1 MAFRVLTAQFMHE
14 TNTFATVKTD
24 IATFERMICCRG
36 AEEVIDHLAGTN
48 TETGGYIDAAQEH
61 GWELVH
67 TIAAAAN
74 PLGLV
79 TDDAFQHFT
88 GLILDGLTEAG
99 EVDGVALALHGA
111 MVSESHE
118 DAETELV
125 RRIRAITGPDMPICC
140 TFDLHAN
147 VGPGFVDMV
156 QIVCSYLTYPHI
168 DMRERARKAGD
179 LLQRAMAGEI
189 APKLSYAR
197 RPMVQ
202 GADGGRTDVG
212 PMIGLRQRADA
223 FMAADPRVLD
233 ISINAGFNQ
242 SDIFD
247 VGPSV
252 IVTSDGDDPAFSAIA
267 ETLMDE
273 IWETRGVVNNR
284 YLKVGEAAEVARSF
298 NHRDKPLVIA
308 DYADN
313 PGAGAYGDATNLL
326 AAMLDAGVTDACF
339 GAMYDPAAAA
349 DLTTAGPGARVTL
362 HIGGKTDPAFGGPPL
377 LLTGDVVALS
387 DGTFTCDGPMTA
399 GVTKS
404 FGPTA
409 VFRVGGVDI
418 LVVSNLMQIIDL
430 QQFLANGI
438 DPRTKK
444 TVALKSMQHFRA
456 TYEPLAEKVIVCD
469 SGALATPDFTRFEF
483 KNVRRPLYPFDPDE
497 AFVAAHD

>member
-1 MAFRVLTAQFMHE
+1 MTFRVLTGQFMHE
-14 TNTFATVKTD
+14 TNTFATVRTD
-24 IATFERMICCRG
+24 IAAFERMICCRG
-36 AEEVIDHLAGTN
+36 SEEVVAHLADTN
-48 TETGGYIDAAQEH
+48 TETAGYMDAAEVH
-61 GWELVH
+61 GWELIH
-67 TIAAAAN
+67 TVAAAAN

-79 TDDAFQHFT
+79 TDEAFDHFT
-88 GLILDGLTEAG
+88 GLMLAGLREAG
-99 EVDGVALALHGA
+99 AVDGIALALHGA

-125 RRIRAITGPDMPICC
+125 RRLREIAGPDVPICC

-147 VGPGFVDMV
+147 VGPAFADMV
-156 QIVCSYLTYPHI
+156 QIVCSYRTYPHV
-168 DMRERARKAGD
+168 DMRVRARKAGD

-189 APKLSYAR
+189 RPQLSYAR

-202 GADGGRTDVG
+202 GADGGRTDVE
-212 PMIGLRQRADA
+212 PMIGLLAKADRY
-223 FMAADPRVLD
+223 MADDPRILD

-252 IVTSDGDDPAFSAIA
+252 VVTTDDARAYGEEIA
-267 ETLMDE
+267 ESLMDT
-273 IWETRGVVNNR
+273 IWETRHVVNNR
-284 YLKVGEAAEVARSF
+284 YLSVDEAAEVARSF
-298 NHRDKPLVIA
+298 NHKNKPLVIA

-326 AAMLDAGVTDACF
+326 AAMLDARLQDACF
-339 GAMYDPAAAA
+339 GALYDPATAA
-349 DLTTAGPGARVTL
+349 DLTTAGVGSRVTL
-362 HIGGKTDPAFGGPPL
+362 HLGGKTDPAFGGPPL
-377 LLTGDVVALS
+377 LLTGDVISVT
-387 DGTFTCDGPMTA
+387 DGVTTFDGPMMA

-409 VFRVGGVDI
+409 VFRVDGIDI

-430 QQFLANGI
+430 QQFLSHGI

-469 SGALATPDFTRFEF
+469 SGALATPDFTRFAF
-483 KNVRRPLYPFDPDE
+483 TKVRRPMFPFDPDE
-497 AFVAAHD
+497 AFADLS

>member
-1 MAFRVLTAQFMHE
+1 MPFRVLTAQFMHE

-24 IATFERMICCRG
+24 VAAFERIICCRG
-36 AEEVIDHLAGTN
+36 ADEIVGHLKDTN
-48 TETGGYIDAAQEH
+48 TETAGYIDVAEAH
-61 GWELVH
+61 GWEQIH
-67 TIAAAAN
+67 TVAAAAN

-79 TDDAFQHFT
+79 TDETFEHFVGLMTT
-88 GLILDGLTEAG
+88 GLEEAG
-99 EVDGVALALHGA
+99 PVDGIALALHGA

-118 DAETELV
+118 DAETEIV
-125 RRIRAITGPDMPICC
+125 RRLRTIAGPDIPICC

-147 VGPGFVDMV
+147 VGPDFVEMV

-189 APKLSYAR
+189 KPKLVYAR

-202 GADGGRTDVG
+202 GADGGRTDVE
-212 PMIGLRQRADA
+212 PMIGLRAKADA
-223 FMAADPRVLD
+223 AMASDPRLLD

-252 IVTSDGDDPAFSAIA
+252 IVTADGDDPAFTGIA
-267 ETLMDE
+267 EDLMDD
-273 IWETRGVVNNR
+273 IWEARHVINNR
-284 YLKVGEAAEVARSF
+284 YLRVGEAAEVARSF
-298 NHRDKPLVIA
+298 NYRNRPLVIA

-326 AAMLDAGVTDACF
+326 AAMLDARLDNACF
-339 GAMYDPAAAA
+339 GALYDPAAAA
-349 DLTTAGPGARVTL
+349 DLTMAGLGVRMTL
-362 HIGGKTDPAFGGPPL
+362 HLGGKTDPAFGGPPL
-377 LLTGDVVALS
+377 LLTGDIVSLT
-387 DGTFTCDGPMTA
+387 DGVTTFDGPMMA

-409 VFRVGGVDI
+409 VFRVDGIDI
-418 LVVSNLMQIIDL
+418 LVVSNLMQITDL
-430 QQFLANGI
+430 QQFLAHGI
-438 DPRTKK
+438 DPSEKK

-469 SGALATPDFTRFEF
+469 SGALATPDFTRFTF
-483 KNVRRPLYPFDPDE
+483 RNARRPMFPFDPDE
-497 AFVAAHD
+497 AFFDTP